1 MMHRDRSLDPERGKL
16 CDQAALQT
24 PAPAADRLCVL
35 VAEDNAVN
43 QEVAIG
49 ILESLDCEVT
59 VVDNGAAALSAYQTS
74 APGRFD
80 VILMDCQMPVMDGF
94 DAARHIRAWES
105 GGAHIPVLA
114 LTANDVG
121 GVGAACRDA
130 GMDDVLSK
138 PFRRQTLQALLDR
151 WCPKE
156 EVTPLPD
163 PEPARPL
170 PASVLDQRVL
180 QSLRDLDPDG
190 SKGLLSRTIAKFSS
204 YGDELIAA
212 LTASVRNH
220 DLPEVAR
227 FVHSLKSSSANLG
240 AVDLASQC
248 QMIEA
253 LIREQ
258 QGTLDL
264 SQPLDALTRSYQQAR
279 EALLTLA
286 SA

>member
-1 MMHRDRSLDPERGKL
+1 
-16 CDQAALQT
+16 
-24 PAPAADRLCVL
+24 
-35 VAEDNAVN
+35 
-43 QEVAIG
+43 
-49 ILESLDCEVT
+49 
-59 VVDNGAAALSAYQTS
+59 
-74 APGRFD
+74 
-80 VILMDCQMPVMDGF
+80 
-94 DAARHIRAWES
+94 
-105 GGAHIPVLA
+105 
-114 LTANDVG
+114 
-121 GVGAACRDA
+121 
-130 GMDDVLSK
+130 
-138 PFRRQTLQALLDR
+138 
-151 WCPKE
+151 
-156 EVTPLPD
+156 LPD

-190 SKGLLSRTIAKFSS
+190 SKGLLSRTSAKFSS

-212 LTASVRNH
+212 LTASVRSH